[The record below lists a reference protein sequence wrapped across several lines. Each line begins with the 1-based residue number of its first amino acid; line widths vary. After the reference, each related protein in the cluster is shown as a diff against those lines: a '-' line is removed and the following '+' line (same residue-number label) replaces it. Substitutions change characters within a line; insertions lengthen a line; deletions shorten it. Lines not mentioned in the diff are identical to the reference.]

1 MGVSHDTFY
10 CYREL
15 ADEGGADVLID
26 RSRRAPNFKNRTD
39 EAIELMSRCLEE
51 FATVTLRKRLSAW
64 FLSIRALF
72 IRW

>member
-1 MGVSHDTFY
+1 MIRFIVTASWPMKVV
-10 CYREL
+10 R
-15 ADEGGADVLID
+15 VLIE